1 MRAYCIIL
9 TREGRIRCKF
19 LKLEHGLLHDSHEKK
34 SYAVIAE
41 AYPTNMQGPKSRAYF
56 IHETSTQTVR
66 LNNGEER
73 ETHGGTVAVND
84 PLSMVAKIRMPGP
97 RGEDG
102 QVRDVHLTPESIYD
116 RTLSAQVRRL
126 GNRRIQW
133 FHALLFVSLG
143 VAICLALV
151 AAIMLF
157 SSGGG
162 DPTPPADV
170 QLNGNT
176 PIQPQPP
183 QSAPV
188 EQPSVVAEPTP
199 RPAQSGGNDG

>member
-9 TREGRIRCKF
+9 TKEGRIRCKH
-19 LKLEHGLLHDSHEKK
+19 LRIEHGLLHDRSENK
-34 SYAVIAE
+34 SYAIVAE
-41 AYPTNMQGPKSRAYF
+41 AYPTNLAGPRSRAYF
-56 IHETSTQTVR
+56 VHETTAQTVH
-66 LNNGEER
+66 LGVENR
-73 ETHGGTVAVND
+73 ELFGQTVTVRD

-102 QVRDVHLTPESIYD
+102 EVRDVHLTPESIYD

-151 AAIMLF
+151 AAIVLF

-162 DPTPPADV
+162 DPIPTDV
-170 QLNGNT
+170 QFNANT
-176 PIQPQPP
+176 PLQPQAP
-183 QSAPV
+183 QSAPTQ
-188 EQPSVVAEPTP
+188 EPVAAAESTP
-199 RPAQSGGNDG
+199 RPARPEGS

>member
-9 TREGRIRCKF
+9 TREGRIRCKY
-19 LKLEHGLLHDSHEKK
+19 LKLEHGLLHDRHEKK
-34 SYAVIAE
+34 SYAVIAD
-41 AYPTNMQGPKSRAYF
+41 AYPTNLQGPKSRAYF

-66 LNNGEER
+66 LASGEER
-73 ETHGGTVAVND
+73 EVYGGTVAVSD

-102 QVRDVHLTPESIYD
+102 EVRDVHLTPESIYD

-151 AAIMLF
+151 AAIMLL

-162 DPTPPADV
+162 DPTPPANL
-170 QLNGNT
+170 QFNGNT
-176 PIQPQPP
+176 PLQPQPP
-183 QSAPV
+183 ESAPTQ
-188 EQPSVVAEPTP
+188 QPDVVVEPTP
-199 RPAQSGGNDG
+199 RPARPQGASD

>member
-9 TREGRIRCKF
+9 TREGRIRCKY
-19 LKLEHGLLHDSHEKK
+19 LKLEHGLLHDRQQTK

-66 LNNGEER
+66 LDNGEER
-73 ETHGGTVAVND
+73 EVHGGTLVVSD

-102 QVRDVHLTPESIYD
+102 EVRDVHLTPESIYD

-151 AAIMLF
+151 AAIALF

-162 DPTPPADV
+162 DPTPPADL
-170 QLNGNT
+170 QFNGNT
-176 PIQPQPP
+176 PLQPQPTP
-183 QSAPV
+183 SGPAG
-188 EQPSVVAEPTP
+188 QPDVGAGPTP
-199 RPAQSGGNDG
+199 RPAQPAEGG

>member
-9 TREGRIRCKF
+9 TREGRIRCKY
-19 LKLEHGLLHDSHEKK
+19 LKLEHGLLHDRNEKK

-41 AYPTNMQGPKSRAYF
+41 AYPTNLQGPKSRAYF

-66 LNNGEER
+66 LKNGEER
-73 ETHGGTVAVND
+73 EVQGGTVAVSD

-102 QVRDVHLTPESIYD
+102 EVRDVHLTPESIYD

-162 DPTPPADV
+162 GDPTPPTDL
-170 QLNGNT
+170 QFNGNT
-176 PIQPQPP
+176 PLQPAPTP
-183 QSAPV
+183 SAPA
-188 EQPSVVAEPTP
+188 EQPVVAVKPTP
-199 RPAQSGGNDG
+199 RPAQPEGGG

>member
-9 TREGRIRCKF
+9 TREGRIRCKY
-19 LKLEHGLLHDSHEKK
+19 LKLEHGLLHDRQEKK

-56 IHETSTQTVR
+56 IHETSTQSVR
-66 LNNGEER
+66 LKNGDER
-73 ETHGGTVAVND
+73 EVQGGTVAVTD
-84 PLSMVAKIRMPGP
+84 PLSMIAKIRMPGP

-102 QVRDVHLTPESIYD
+102 EVRDVHLTPESIYD

-151 AAIMLF
+151 AAIMLL

-162 DPTPPADV
+162 DAATPPGAITIDR
-170 QLNGNT
+170 T
-176 PIQPQPP
+176 QPTDAGMPSQSGPVGGTDIARPP
-183 QSAPV
+183 
-188 EQPSVVAEPTP
+188 E
-199 RPAQSGGNDG
+199 RPAQPGG

>member
-9 TREGRIRCKF
+9 TREGRIRCKY
-19 LKLEHGLLHDSHEKK
+19 LKLEHGLLHDRHEKK

-41 AYPTNMQGPKSRAYF
+41 AYPTNLQGPKSRAYF
-56 IHETSTQTVR
+56 IHETSTQSVR
-66 LNNGEER
+66 LGNGEER
-73 ETHGGTVAVND
+73 EVQGGTVAVSD
-84 PLSMVAKIRMPGP
+84 PLSMVAKIRMPSP

-102 QVRDVHLTPESIYD
+102 EVRDVHLTPESIYD

-162 DPTPPADV
+162 DTTPPADL
-170 QLNGNT
+170 QFNGNA
-176 PIQPQPP
+176 PLQPQ
-183 QSAPV
+183 AT
-188 EQPSVVAEPTP
+188 PSGPAEPAAVSVPAP
-199 RPAQSGGNDG
+199 RPAQPKPAP